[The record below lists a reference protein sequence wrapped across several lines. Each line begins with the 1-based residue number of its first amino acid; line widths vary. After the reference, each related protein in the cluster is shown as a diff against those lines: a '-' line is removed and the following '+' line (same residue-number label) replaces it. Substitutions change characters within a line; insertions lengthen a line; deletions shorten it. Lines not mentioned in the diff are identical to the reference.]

1 VALLLV
7 SWALLTW
14 QLGER
19 SLWFDEYLALQMS
32 RGSAAQVVAAAAA
45 DVHPPLYFLGLGA
58 WTAAAGSSDYALR
71 WFSAAAGLLAVA
83 LMAALARQVLGRRA
97 GLPAALLLALTPA
110 FVEFSRMARYY
121 ALVVAL
127 ALLCTLLLVRAA
139 RRGGGWAWLGYA
151 AAGLALIST
160 FYPAAVLF
168 AAHGLWIVW
177 LVEWDGE
184 LHPALVAAHS
194 LWLRRGRARRPA
206 LVSPAPAGVRGGKG
220 WLLAVG
226 GVAVAG
232 LALYG
237 PVLLARATA
246 ISQAGGA
253 ALARSGLGLALGLG
267 MTGYTFAVGET
278 VFPWNPA
285 AWLGLAAV
293 GVILVG
299 GAWRQARGIWPA
311 LAGAALCALGVA
323 VITTFV
329 SVNTPFLNV
338 PGRALFAWPFVGLAL
353 VAGWQSLPRRAGQV
367 AGGALLLAWA
377 VGLGNYYTGRQ
388 FLNPI
393 YLTPAREAA
402 ELIAANAGPNDLVI
416 VETDSLVG
424 YYLGRIAGAPT
435 ATDTAEVGGVGR
447 ALEKKPPQ
455 VWLVTLG
462 RDQTAGLSTAEAIRA
477 ALAADYAPAAT
488 TRLLPLDKTYLHY
501 KELLLRRKAY
511 TNRLTIET
519 FTRRTP

>member
-1 VALLLV
+1 MKAWARPVALLLV

-14 QLGER
+14 QLGAR

-32 RGSAAQVVAAAAA
+32 RGGVAQVVAAAAA
-45 DVHPPLYFLGLGA
+45 DIHPPLYFLGLAA
-58 WTAAAGSSDYALR
+58 WTAAAGTSDFALR
-71 WFSAAAGLLAVA
+71 WFSAATGLLSVA
-83 LMAALARQVLGRRA
+83 MMVPLARPWLGRRA
-97 GLPAALLLALTPA
+97 ALLAALLLALAPA

-127 ALLCTLLLVRAA
+127 ALLATVLLVRAV
-139 RRGGGWAWLGYA
+139 RQGGVWAWLAYA
-151 AAGLALIST
+151 VAELALVST

-168 AAHGLWIVW
+168 AVHGLWLLW
-177 LVEWDGE
+177 PG
-184 LHPALVAAHS
+184 ALPQ
-194 LWLRRGRARRPA
+194 RRDRPA
-206 LVSPAPAGVRGGKG
+206 LWP
-220 WLLAVG
+220 WLGAVG
-226 GVAVAG
+226 GVALAG

-253 ALARSGLGLALGLG
+253 ALTRSGLGLALGLA

-293 GVILVG
+293 GGTLVAG
-299 GAWRQARGIWPA
+299 MWRRIRGVWPT
-311 LAGAALCALGVA
+311 LAGAAVCAIGVA
-323 VITTFV
+323 LVTTFI
-329 SVNTPFLNV
+329 SVNTPFLDV
-338 PGRALFAWPFVGLAL
+338 PARALFAWPFVGLAL
-353 VAGWQSLPRRAGQV
+353 AAGLRRLPRRAGQV

-377 VGLGNYYTGRQ
+377 VGLSNYYLGQQ

-393 YLTPAREAA
+393 YLTPARAAA
-402 ELIAANAGPNDLVI
+402 ELIAAGAGPQDVVI

-424 YYLGRIAGAPT
+424 YYLDRPAVSIDAADLD
-435 ATDTAEVGGVGR
+435 AVAQ
-447 ALEKKPPQ
+447 ALAAAPPQ

-462 RDQTAGLSTAEAIRA
+462 RDQTARLSTAEAIRA
-477 ALAADYAPAAT
+477 RLAADYALAAT
-488 TRLLPLDKTYLHY
+488 ERLLPLDPTYVHY
-501 KELLLRRKAY
+501 KELLLNRSAY

-519 FTRRTP
+519 FTRQSTP

>member
-1 VALLLV
+1 MTRRFGGWARPAALLQV
-7 SWALLTW
+7 SWMLLTW
-14 QLGER
+14 QLGAR
-19 SLWFDEYLALQMS
+19 SLWFDEYLALRMS
-32 RGSAAQVVAAAAA
+32 QGGPAQIVAAAAA
-45 DVHPPLYFLGLGA
+45 DIHPPLYFLGLGL
-58 WTAAAGSSDYALR
+58 WTAAAGTSDFALR
-71 WFSAAAGLLAVA
+71 WFSAAAGLLSVA
-83 LMAALARQVLGRRA
+83 LMAVLARQTLGRRA
-97 GLPAALLLALTPA
+97 ALPAALLLALAPA

-121 ALVVAL
+121 ALAVAL
-127 ALLCTLLLVRAA
+127 ALLASVLLVRAV
-139 RRGGGWAWLGYA
+139 RRGGAAAWLAYA
-151 AAGLALIST
+151 AAGLALVST

-168 AAHGLWIVW
+168 AAHGLWLLWPGW
-177 LVEWDGE
+177 LTR
-184 LHPALVAAHS
+184 A
-194 LWLRRGRARRPA
+194 RGHRARR
-206 LVSPAPAGVRGGKG
+206 G
-220 WLLAVG
+220 WLLAAG
-226 GVAVAG
+226 SVAAAT

-253 ALARSGLGLALGLG
+253 ALARSGLGLALGVA

-293 GVILVG
+293 AVLL
-299 GAWRQARGIWPA
+299 GAGLWRRARAGPA

-323 VITTFV
+323 LITTFV

-338 PGRALFAWPFVGLAL
+338 PVRALFAWPLVGLAL
-353 VAGWQSLPRRAGQV
+353 VAGLRRLPRRAAYL

-377 VGLGNYYTGRQ
+377 VGLGNYYLGRQ

-393 YLTPAREAA
+393 YLTPARAAA
-402 ELIAANAGPNDLVI
+402 ELIAAGAGPQDAVL

-424 YYLGRIAGAPT
+424 YYLARLPAAPAVTDAADLDAVTAALAGA
-435 ATDTAEVGGVGR
+435 
-447 ALEKKPPQ
+447 PPQ

-477 ALAADYAPAAT
+477 ALAAGYTPAAT
-488 TRLLPLDKTYLHY
+488 ERLLPLDPTFVRY
-501 KELLLRRKAY
+501 KELLLRRPAF

-519 FTRRTP
+519 FTRQTPP